1 MSGKPYPKEEYVLSR
16 AATLLQCAR
25 TKDKVVEVPRELPC
39 NVIVVHGVNDVGT
52 GYYEVEEGLCAGLQD
67 RLLRKFRAAT
77 YKMPVVADKSVLLDD
92 PDAVFFKRSVA
103 PDSDTP
109 VIPFY
114 WGFREVTEKSKTL
127 NGQKTDRNGNR
138 LDKDLSKG
146 GGPFG
151 NATSTLPDMWNR
163 GMYSPV
169 DPVRDALRPL
179 RTGPGRMYMVLAA
192 QRLAAL
198 VSMIRSYEPKDTVNI
213 VAHSQGC
220 LVSLLAQ
227 ALLMEMGERTADTL
241 ILTHPPYSVD
251 EEMGT
256 MMKVMTFL
264 QGDKDEAM
272 EDFYEL
278 IEGRQTIHARLQT
291 LVNIVAGVA
300 KSRGAEPAFASIGER
315 DCGGMVH
322 GKWKPDG
329 DRDNRGKVYL
339 YFCPEDMTVALDNMR
354 GIGWQGVPDHVD
366 DVRKALPRSNRISA
380 ANSEPR
386 GSILSD
392 DKRVRAPL
400 AELGSLFHQRVFTGK
415 LRTPSGSDK
424 PSQVL
429 VGQAP
434 HDFVLRLA
442 TEDDHA
448 HVVKDGRGT
457 RASLPIASAHAD
469 PLAGPAAQRHG
480 HRTINGEALKV
491 PFAADIQGSQIDA
504 AKIPTASRWGNMK
517 PEDTGPCE
525 GVDPIDAAIA
535 VTGSGSLN
543 TAFELM
549 PPQVSKAVSR
559 KPGEKPKDN
568 MPEILE
574 VGDLGKLTA
583 AYNATKIPGN
593 TDPGEA
599 YQIIAAVR
607 KPDGT
612 IHATVEESPNTARKR
627 WQNEV
632 SPKSFHSVIF
642 GSRKNHRHVTA
653 YDLSIGSGKAA
664 SDPTFFAYLC
674 AVADWRLKSEKSR
687 EMLRPGIMTWADFIH
702 QFDAYYN
709 CEPDWRRHLIK
720 GNVDYYSSGTL
731 PKNLPLLTGKLWHI
745 IISEIT
751 SGERVERPT
760 APSRTSPGSSRRGKA
775 TLPKDKE

>member
-1 MSGKPYPKEEYVLSR
+1 MSGKPYPKQEYVVSR
-16 AATLLQCAR
+16 AATLLQCER
-25 TKDKVVEVPRELPC
+25 TRDKVVEVPREQPC

-52 GYYEVEEGLCAGLQD
+52 GYCEVEEGLCAGLQD
-67 RLLRKFRAAT
+67 RLLRKFKAAT
-77 YKMPVVADKSVLLDD
+77 YKMPVEKDKSVLLDD

-114 WGFREVTEKSKTL
+114 WGFREVTDKSKML

-163 GMYSPV
+163 GMYSPL
-169 DPVRDALRPL
+169 DPVRDSLRPL

-241 ILTHPPYSVD
+241 ILTHPPYGLD
-251 EEMGT
+251 EEMGK
-256 MMKVMTFL
+256 MMKSMTYFK
-264 QGDKDEAM
+264 GDKDEAM
-272 EDFYEL
+272 EDFYDL
-278 IEGRQTIHARLQT
+278 IDGRQTVHARLQT

-322 GKWKPDG
+322 GRWKPDG

-354 GIGWQGVPDHVD
+354 GIGWQGVPDHVND
-366 DVRKALPRSNRISA
+366 TRRAISRLNNKNAVYDGLP
-380 ANSEPR
+380 
-386 GSILSD
+386 GSIRSD
-392 DKRVRAPL
+392 GKRVRAAL
-400 AELGSLFHQRVFTGK
+400 AELGSSFRQRVFTGK
-415 LRTPSGSDK
+415 LRTPAGSNK

-434 HDFVLRLA
+434 HDFILRLA

-448 HVVKDGRGT
+448 HVAKDGRDT

-469 PLAGPAAQRHG
+469 PLAGPAARRHG
-480 HRTINGEALKV
+480 LRTINGEALKV
-491 PFAADIQGSQIDA
+491 PFAADMRGSQIDA
-504 AKIPTASRWGNMK
+504 GQIPAASRWGKMK
-517 PEDTGPCE
+517 PEDGGPGE
-525 GVDPIDAAIA
+525 SVDPIDAAIA
-535 VTGSGSLN
+535 VTGSGGLN
-543 TAFELM
+543 ATFELM
-549 PPQVSKAVSR
+549 PPTISKVVSR
-559 KPGEKPKDN
+559 RQGDTPEDN
-568 MPEILE
+568 LPEILS
-574 VGDLGKLTA
+574 VNDLNKLTE
-583 AYNATKIPGN
+583 AYNAAKIPGN
-593 TDPGEA
+593 TNPDEA
-599 YQIIAAVR
+599 YRIIAGIR

-612 IHATVEESPNTARKR
+612 IQASVQESPNIARRR

-653 YDLSIGSGKAA
+653 YDLSIGSGKAS
-664 SDPTFFAYLC
+664 SDSKFLAYLC
-674 AVADWRLKSEKSR
+674 AVADWRLKIAKPEDVPR
-687 EMLRPGIMTWADFIH
+687 VGMTMWK
-702 QFDAYYN
+702 QFNHRFSAYYN
-709 CEPDWRRHLIK
+709 CEPDSRKHLIY
-720 GNVDYYSSGTL
+720 GNANYYSSGVL
-731 PKNLPLLTGKLWHI
+731 PNNLPLLTGKLWSI
-745 IISEIT
+745 VITEIT
-751 SGERVERPT
+751 SGERVDAHT
-760 APSRTSPGSSRRGKA
+760 
-775 TLPKDKE
+775 